1 MQLKNIYLLLII
13 AKCTTFSCI
22 KLLLKVVFTHQNK
35 TPNQKFFRFSR
46 KSRFGFVLVVSLIT
60 DDLP

>member
-13 AKCTTFSCI
+13 AKYTTFSCI

-35 TPNQKFFRFSR
+35 APNKKFF
-46 KSRFGFVLVVSLIT
+46 
-60 DDLP
+60 